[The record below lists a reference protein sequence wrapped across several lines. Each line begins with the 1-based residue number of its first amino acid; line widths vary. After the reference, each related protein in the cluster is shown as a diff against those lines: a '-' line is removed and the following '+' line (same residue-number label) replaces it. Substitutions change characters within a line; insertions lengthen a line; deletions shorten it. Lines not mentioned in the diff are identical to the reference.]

1 MNRTQQLLSA
11 ALLSCVTTMSLADPE
26 SLDTA
31 LEQELKLLLTTQQQ
45 PYVPR
50 ADPALEK
57 KLKAQ
62 QNNKNYQVGW
72 VNRPKIEF
80 SDSDYKGYKNPI
92 KLKLVVLADD
102 GRIVKA
108 EVLRSSGSKALDAK
122 VVQAL
127 ASAQLESI
135 PMMDRNVIYSFEHE
149 FSISNS

>member
-1 MNRTQQLLSA
+1 MNTRQQLLSA
-11 ALLSCVTTMSLADPE
+11 ALLSCLTTMSFAYPE
-26 SLDTA
+26 NLDAA
-31 LEQELKLLLTTQQQ
+31 LEQELKALLTTQQD
-45 PYVPR
+45 PYVPK
-50 ADPALEK
+50 ADPELER

-92 KLKLVVLADD
+92 KLKLIVLADD

-108 EVLRSSGSKALDAK
+108 EVLKSSGSKALDAK
-122 VVQAL
+122 VIQAL

-135 PMMDRNVIYSFEHE
+135 PMMDRNVIYSFVHE
-149 FSISNS
+149 FSINNS